1 MTNENRAEDIVSEWE
16 AWALR
21 GRWIETKLHFKAR
34 DKLVEA
40 VSAELQATKR
50 KAAPC
55 APIGSDQTEDA
66 DAEMKKLKAK
76 VKASKKAATA

>member
-21 GRWIETKLHFKAR
+21 QRWIETKLHFKAR

-66 DAEMKKLKAK
+66 AEMKKLKAK
-76 VKASKKAATA
+76 MKAQKKAALA